1 MESYTCTEHIHTD
14 NLKRILKANKIEDEE
29 QLKMLN
35 KLYKSV
41 CRDGKQSIEFITKE
55 KFSKVKA
62 IGRLYPKYNRPSLQ
76 GLKRNVRKALAHH
89 RYTDCDIKNAH
100 PVLMHQVFE
109 KENIECKL
117 LTEYVNNRERFLE
130 YAPKKEWTRM
140 LNNGG
145 PRSYASQLEK
155 DFWSDVIV
163 ASVELFNKP
172 DYQIYHKIAQIR
184 NPDNKIGYA
193 VSALATDIER
203 KCITTAIQSIQEQGF
218 KTGTIIHDGFLI
230 EALEIDDKHF
240 RTAENEIRDRVGFNV
255 ELVKSQLND
264 FDPDELWDKEHE
276 NIEPEIELND
286 ASAAKEFIKFMD
298 ELGHHFTKCCGT
310 FLWFNPTIGLWKECP
325 KADELR
331 TFMNGAEHGRLGAYS
346 QFVSKQDNL
355 FTMLKAFT
363 EEDPTF
369 FVKAPQTTYHK
380 LAYNNGIYNFE
391 TKQLEDFN
399 HEVRFFNKL
408 EWDWETLTPDNLKLA
423 DEIRQKI
430 IYGTFDKERGDY
442 YEKVLAR
449 SLAGEVQDKNFF
461 IVTGDGNSGKGV
473 NSDLLENAFGDFVGV
488 FNSGNLTKKVKGDDT
503 EKTLGFMTQLK
514 NKRIVYANETS
525 PDCVFDAGMIKT
537 FASGGDTIKAR
548 PLFKDPQTFKLECS
562 PFLFCNDFNTIRGAD
577 DATSNRL
584 RFLESQYAYLTG
596 SNYENKKKNPNVR
609 LGDDNIKNVF
619 IKRQDVLK
627 TFALM
632 ICNSYSTSKPIEP
645 DCVQRETQEWVQHDD
660 METIIDNLVEFDEG
674 SETSFG
680 DVYNHLTQNGVAVSK
695 TKAGTLLKKLGFNQI
710 EKKVNKKKGR
720 YYQNLKLSSA
730 VSHNTFGDC

>member
-1 MESYTCTEHIHTD
+1 MESYTCTEYIHTD
-14 NLKRILKANKIEDEE
+14 NLRRILKANKVNDEE
-29 QLKMLN
+29 QVKMLK
-35 KLYKSV
+35 KLFKSV
-41 CRDGKQSIEFITKE
+41 YKDGKQSIEFILKE

-76 GLKRNVRKALAHH
+76 GLKRNIRKALAHH

-109 KENIECKL
+109 KENIECRL
-117 LTEYVNNRERFLE
+117 LTEYVADRERFLE
-130 YAPKKEWTRM
+130 TASKKEWTRM
-140 LNNGG
+140 LNNGR
-145 PRSYASQLEK
+145 PRSDATQLEK
-155 DFWSDVIV
+155 DFWSDVII
-163 ASVELFNKP
+163 AGVELFNKP
-172 DYQIYHKIAQIR
+172 EYEIYHKIAQIR
-184 NPDNKIGYA
+184 NPDNKLGYA
-193 VSALATDIER
+193 VSALATDLER
-203 KCITTAIQSIQEQGF
+203 KCITTAIQSFQEQGF
-218 KTGTIIHDGFLI
+218 RTGTIIHDGFLI
-230 EALEIDDKHF
+230 EALEIDDGAF
-240 RTAENEIRDRVGFNV
+240 RMAEEEIKDRVGFDV
-255 ELVKSQLND
+255 TLVKSQLND
-264 FDPDELWDKEHE
+264 FDPNELWEKEQE
-276 NIEPEIELND
+276 ELVPDVELND

-310 FLWFNPTIGLWKECP
+310 FLWYNPTTGLWKECP

-331 TFMNGAEHGRLGAYS
+331 AFMNGARERLDAYS
-346 QFVSKQDNL
+346 SFVSKQDNL

-369 FVKAPQTTYHK
+369 YVKAPQTTYRR
-380 LAYNNGIYNFE
+380 LAFNNGVYNFE
-391 TKQLEDFN
+391 TKQLDGFQPEF
-399 HEVRFFNKL
+399 RFFHKL
-408 EWDWETLTPDNLKLA
+408 EWDWDAAASPSALA

-430 IYGTFDKERGDY
+430 IYGTFDRERGDY

-461 IVTGDGNSGKGV
+461 VITGDGNSGKGV
-473 NSDLLENAFGDFVGV
+473 NSDLLENTFGGFVGV
-488 FNSGNLTKKVKGDDT
+488 FNSANLTKKIKGDDT

-514 NKRIVYANETS
+514 GKRIVYANETS

-537 FASGGDTIKAR
+537 FASGGDTLKAR

-596 SNYENKKKNPNVR
+596 SNYEDKKKNPNVK

-627 TFALM
+627 TFAMM
-632 ICNSYSTSKPIEP
+632 ICDAYSTTKPVEP
-645 DCVQRETQEWVQHDD
+645 DCVQRETKEWVQHDD
-660 METIIDNLVEFDEG
+660 METIIDGLIEFDEG
-674 SETSFG
+674 HEVSFG
-680 DVYNHLTQNGVAVSK
+680 EVYNHLTQNGVAVSK

-710 EKKVNKKKGR
+710 QKKINKKKGR
-720 YYQNLKLSSA
+720 YYQNLKLSTSRPGG
-730 VSHNTFGDC
+730 VFGDY